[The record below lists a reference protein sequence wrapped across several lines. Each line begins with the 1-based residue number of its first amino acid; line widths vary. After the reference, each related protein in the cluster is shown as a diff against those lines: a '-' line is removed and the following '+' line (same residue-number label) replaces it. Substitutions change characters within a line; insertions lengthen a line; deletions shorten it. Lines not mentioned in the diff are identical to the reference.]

1 MKKAE
6 FIVPVV
12 TVFDER
18 GEIDLDANV
27 RVWEELI
34 ERGVDGI
41 LLSGSNGEF
50 FTLSGEE
57 RARLTEAAA
66 A

>member
-34 ERGVDGI
+34 EQRGV
-41 LLSGSNGEF
+41 LH
-50 FTLSGEE
+50 TLG
-57 RARLTEAAA
+57 
-66 A
+66 